1 MVYILDENF
10 KPFSSMCSGR
20 MTKMDHT
27 PPPPLSKNKRR
38 RDIEHDMGTGSLI
51 WDFNSATV
59 SYLIRYDSL
68 SQNATDIITNST
80 ALL

>member
-1 MVYILDENF
+1 
-10 KPFSSMCSGR
+10 
-20 MTKMDHT
+20 
-27 PPPPLSKNKRR
+27 
-38 RDIEHDMGTGSLI
+38 MGTGSLI
-51 WDFNSATV
+51 WDFSSATV